1 MRHIEAFPQLDIFLA
16 ETLAL
21 VMLLLPDQVLPALY
35 SENNMDVDL
44 CVGVGYDM
52 PLRWSLSQ
60 FFSR

>member
-1 MRHIEAFPQLDIFLA
+1 MRHIEAFQQLDIFLP

-21 VMLLLPDQVLPALY
+21 VMLLLPDQVLPTLY
-35 SENNMDVDL
+35 SQNNMDL
-44 CVGVGYDM
+44 NLRVGVGHDM